1 MLGLPSTTAACL
13 FDLDGVLTNS
23 AKLHALAWGTIFDE
37 YLLRLS
43 EKTGWQFIPF
53 DRDADYRTFVDG
65 RPRLEGVHAFLASRG
80 LSLSHKAARTLADRK
95 GVVLAASLTGR
106 GVSALPGARR
116 YLEAAGRAGIER
128 GVVSASAS
136 TVPML
141 EQAGLATLVEEQ
153 VDATIIRLRHLRS
166 RPATDCIL
174 FACLR
179 LGVRP
184 GDAVTLTHS
193 PAGVAAG
200 LAAGLAV
207 IGVGDG
213 PDGDLLRAVGAHQV
227 VPSLRALLDSRLL
240 RKSGQTRGY

>member
-23 AKLHALAWGTIFDE
+23 AQLHALAWGTVFDE

-43 EKTGWQFIPF
+43 EKTGWLFIPF
-53 DRDADYRTFVDG
+53 DRDADYRDYVEG
-65 RPRLEGVHAFLASRG
+65 RSRLEGVHAFLASRG
-80 LSLSHKAARTLADRK
+80 IALSEEAAHTLASRK
-95 GVVLAASLTGR
+95 GVVLAASLRGR
-106 GVSALPGARR
+106 GASALAGARR

-128 GVVSASAS
+128 AVISASTS

-141 EQAGLATLVEEQ
+141 EQAGLATLVEEH
-153 VDATIIRLRHLRS
+153 VDAEVIRLRHLRS
-166 RPATDCIL
+166 RPAADCLL

-179 LGVRP
+179 LGVPP
-184 GDAVTLTHS
+184 GDVVTFTQS

-200 LAAGLAV
+200 LSAGLTV

-213 PDGDLLRAVGAHQV
+213 RDAELLRGGGAHQV

-240 RKSGQTRGY
+240 GERR